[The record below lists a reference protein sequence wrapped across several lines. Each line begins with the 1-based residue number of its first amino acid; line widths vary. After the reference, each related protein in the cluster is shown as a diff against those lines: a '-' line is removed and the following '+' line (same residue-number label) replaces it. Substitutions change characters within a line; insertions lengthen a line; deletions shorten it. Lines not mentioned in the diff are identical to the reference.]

1 MIVSWVFKKI
11 KGDFFIIGDKVDVIW
26 HNGQHYDGVIK
37 DIRPDDREIIVDNLV
52 FELDEIK
59 DIEHVN

>member
-1 MIVSWVFKKI
+1 MIVPWGSKKI
-11 KGDFFIIGDKVDVIW
+11 KGDFFTIGDKVDVIW